1 MADTCFGTCLAVDPM
16 SNETDNLPVTKL
28 KVNSQPNQS
37 GYNYEASDEGLDD
50 VSHYIRLGQLKCTGQ
65 KRGPRGNVV
74 KLASTSE
81 NDDES
86 LEFK

>member
-28 KVNSQPNQS
+28 KVNSQPNQLD
-37 GYNYEASDEGLDD
+37 YNYEASDDYL

-65 KRGPRGNVV
+65 KRGPRGKVV
-74 KLASTSE
+74 KITSTNE
-81 NDDES
+81 NDHEL